1 MERIHLMASEMSLE
15 NVNGR
20 RSVGWTPDVSIY
32 YKLTLFEKTSFEK
45 TSFEET
51 F

>member
-1 MERIHLMASEMSLE
+1 MERIDLMVSEMSLE

-20 RSVGWTPDVSIY
+20 RSAGWTPDVSIY
-32 YKLTLFEKTSFEK
+32 YKLTLFESTSY
-45 TSFEET
+45 EEI